1 MGFLF
6 KTLAVFAII
15 AVAYPPINEGV
26 GGPCHALEA
35 KTFTVLSKEA
45 DDSLGLF
52 GILGANITTG
62 GMATALMKETYP
74 SYPPFISCTLMYWL
88 ILFDEDIVLELM
100 GNVMKELEDTQ

>member
-1 MGFLF
+1 MGILF
-6 KTLAVFAII
+6 KTLAVGAII

-35 KTFTVLSKEA
+35 KAFTHLSKEA

-62 GMATALMKETYP
+62 GMATALMKEEYP

-88 ILFDEDIVLELM
+88 ILFDEDSFVEAM
-100 GNVMKELEDTQ
+100 GGMVS

>member
-6 KTLAVFAII
+6 KTLAVGAIV

-35 KTFTVLSKEA
+35 KAFNILSKES

-62 GMATALMKETYP
+62 GMATALMKEEYP
-74 SYPPFISCTLMYWL
+74 NYPPFISCTLMYWL
-88 ILFDEDIVLELM
+88 ILFDEDSFVEAM
-100 GNVMKELEDTQ
+100 GGMVS

>member
-1 MGFLF
+1 VGLLF
-6 KTLAVFAII
+6 KTLIAGAIV

-35 KTFTVLSKEA
+35 KAFTLLSKEA
-45 DDSLGLF
+45 DDNLGLF

-62 GMATALMKETYP
+62 GMATALMKEEYP

-88 ILFDEDIVLELM
+88 VLFDEDGFVESIK
-100 GNVMKELEDTQ
+100 GIGS

>member
-6 KTLAVFAII
+6 KTLILGAIV

-35 KTFTVLSKEA
+35 KAFNILSKES
-45 DDSLGLF
+45 DGSLGLF

-62 GMATALMKETYP
+62 SMATALIKEQYP
-74 SYPPFISCTLMYWL
+74 SLPPFIGCILMYWS
-88 ILFDEDIVLELM
+88 ILFDEDIALKAMEGMVS
-100 GNVMKELEDTQ
+100 

>member
-6 KTLAVFAII
+6 KTLAIGAII

-35 KTFTVLSKEA
+35 KAFNILSKESE
-45 DDSLGLF
+45 DSLGLF

-62 GMATALMKETYP
+62 GMATALMKEEYP

-88 ILFDEDIVLELM
+88 ILFDEDSFVEAM
-100 GNVMKELEDTQ
+100 GGMVS

>member
-1 MGFLF
+1 MGILF
-6 KTLAVFAII
+6 KTLAVGAII

-35 KTFTVLSKEA
+35 KAFTLLSKEA

-62 GMATALMKETYP
+62 GMATALMKEEYP

-88 ILFDEDIVLELM
+88 ILFDEDSFVEAM
-100 GNVMKELEDTQ
+100 G

>member
-6 KTLAVFAII
+6 KTLAVVAII

-35 KTFTVLSKEA
+35 KAFNILSKESE
-45 DDSLGLF
+45 DSLGLF

-62 GMATALMKETYP
+62 GMATFYVKEEYP
-74 SYPPFISCTLMYWL
+74 NYPPFISCTLMYWL
-88 ILFDEDIVLELM
+88 ILFDEDSFVEAM
-100 GNVMKELEDTQ
+100 GGMVS

>member
-35 KTFTVLSKEA
+35 KAFTLLSKEA

-62 GMATALMKETYP
+62 GMATALMKEEYP

-88 ILFDEDIVLELM
+88 ILFDEDSFVEAM
-100 GNVMKELEDTQ
+100 GGMVS

>member
-6 KTLAVFAII
+6 KTLAVGAII

-35 KTFTVLSKEA
+35 KAFTLLSKEA

-62 GMATALMKETYP
+62 GMATALMKEEYP
-74 SYPPFISCTLMYWL
+74 NYPPFISCTLMYWL
-88 ILFDEDIVLELM
+88 ILFDEDSFVEAM
-100 GNVMKELEDTQ
+100 GGMVS

>member
-6 KTLAVFAII
+6 KTLVLGAIVT
-15 AVAYPPINEGV
+15 VAYPPLNEGV

-35 KTFTVLSKEA
+35 KAFTLLSKEA

-62 GMATALMKETYP
+62 GMATALMKEEYP
-74 SYPPFISCTLMYWL
+74 NYPPFISCTLMYWL
-88 ILFDEDIVLELM
+88 ILFDEDSFVEAM
-100 GNVMKELEDTQ
+100 GGMVS

>member
-1 MGFLF
+1 MGILF
-6 KTLAVFAII
+6 KILAVGAII

-35 KTFTVLSKEA
+35 KAFTLLSKEA

-62 GMATALMKETYP
+62 GMATALMKEEYQ

-88 ILFDEDIVLELM
+88 ILFDEDSFVEAM
-100 GNVMKELEDTQ
+100 GGMVS

>member
-6 KTLAVFAII
+6 KTLAIGAIF

-35 KTFTVLSKEA
+35 KAFTLLSKEA

-62 GMATALMKETYP
+62 GMATALMKEEYP
-74 SYPPFISCTLMYWL
+74 NYPPFISCTLMYWL
-88 ILFDEDIVLELM
+88 ILFDEDSFVEAM
-100 GNVMKELEDTQ
+100 GGMVS

>member
-6 KTLAVFAII
+6 KTLAVGAIV

-35 KTFTVLSKEA
+35 KAFTLLSKEA

-62 GMATALMKETYP
+62 GMATALMKEEYP
-74 SYPPFISCTLMYWL
+74 NYPPFISCTLMYWL
-88 ILFDEDIVLELM
+88 ILFDEDSFVEAMGGIVS
-100 GNVMKELEDTQ
+100 

>member
-6 KTLAVFAII
+6 KTLAIGAIV

-35 KTFTVLSKEA
+35 KAFTLLSKEA

-62 GMATALMKETYP
+62 GMATALMKEEYP

-88 ILFDEDIVLELM
+88 ILFDEDSFVEAM
-100 GNVMKELEDTQ
+100 GGMVS

>member
-6 KTLAVFAII
+6 KTLAVGAIV

-26 GGPCHALEA
+26 GGPCHTLEA
-35 KTFTVLSKEA
+35 KAFTLLSKEA

-62 GMATALMKETYP
+62 GMATALMKEEYP

-88 ILFDEDIVLELM
+88 ILFDEDSFVEAM
-100 GNVMKELEDTQ
+100 GGMVS

>member
-6 KTLAVFAII
+6 KTLAVGAIV

-35 KTFTVLSKEA
+35 KAFTLLSKEA

-62 GMATALMKETYP
+62 GMATALMKEEYP
-74 SYPPFISCTLMYWL
+74 NYPPFISCTLMYWL
-88 ILFDEDIVLELM
+88 ILFDEDSFVEAM
-100 GNVMKELEDTQ
+100 GGMIS

>member
-35 KTFTVLSKEA
+35 KAFNILSKESE
-45 DDSLGLF
+45 DSLGLF

-62 GMATALMKETYP
+62 GMATFYVKEQYP
-74 SYPPFISCTLMYWL
+74 SLPPFIGCTMMYWSV
-88 ILFDEDIVLELM
+88 LFDEDIALKAMEGMVS
-100 GNVMKELEDTQ
+100 

>member
-1 MGFLF
+1 VGFLF
-6 KTLAVFAII
+6 KTLAVGAIV

-35 KTFTVLSKEA
+35 KAFNILSKES

-62 GMATALMKETYP
+62 GMATALMKEEYP
-74 SYPPFISCTLMYWL
+74 NYPPFISCTLMYWL
-88 ILFDEDIVLELM
+88 ILFDEDSFVEAM
-100 GNVMKELEDTQ
+100 GGMVS

>member
-6 KTLAVFAII
+6 KTLAIGAII

-35 KTFTVLSKEA
+35 KAFTLLSKEA

-62 GMATALMKETYP
+62 GMATALMKEEYP

-88 ILFDEDIVLELM
+88 ILFDEDTFVEAM
-100 GNVMKELEDTQ
+100 GEMVS

>member
-6 KTLAVFAII
+6 KTLAVGAIV

-35 KTFTVLSKEA
+35 KAFTLLSKEA

-62 GMATALMKETYP
+62 GMATALMKEEYP

-88 ILFDEDIVLELM
+88 ILFDEDSFVEAM
-100 GNVMKELEDTQ
+100 GGMDS

>member
-6 KTLAVFAII
+6 KTLAVGAIV

-35 KTFTVLSKEA
+35 KAFTLLSKEA

-62 GMATALMKETYP
+62 GMATALVKEEYP
-74 SYPPFISCTLMYWL
+74 NYPPFISCTLMYWL
-88 ILFDEDIVLELM
+88 ILFDEDSFVEAMGGIVS
-100 GNVMKELEDTQ
+100 

>member
-6 KTLAVFAII
+6 KTLAVGAIV
-15 AVAYPPINEGV
+15 AVAYPPLNEGV

-35 KTFTVLSKEA
+35 KTFTLLSKEA

-52 GILGANITTG
+52 GILGANITKG
-62 GMATALMKETYP
+62 GMATALMKEEYP

-88 ILFDEDIVLELM
+88 ILFDEDSFVEAM
-100 GNVMKELEDTQ
+100 GGMVS

>member
-1 MGFLF
+1 VGFLF
-6 KTLAVFAII
+6 KTLAVGAII

-35 KTFTVLSKEA
+35 KAFTALSKEA

-62 GMATALMKETYP
+62 GITTALMKEQYP
-74 SYPPFISCTLMYWL
+74 SYPPFMGCTLMYWL
-88 ILFDEDIVLELM
+88 ILFDEDSFVEAMGGIVS
-100 GNVMKELEDTQ
+100 